1 MEGIEAIKERAAEI
15 DFKCAAKEIYQLTGW
30 FEFAIKF
37 IATGTGILSL
47 AIALIADAT
56 IRLDLFRSAQQFDT
70 PRIIEICLIGVL
82 TIFSVFVLVLRVLGG
97 EMLTIVFYI
106 AVVVGHA
113 FITVTVIVSL
123 DPSQYFFVF
132 VFLNFLS
139 EVIHILWIQIRS
151 DEDVAMTG
159 PFKKKTMRFISII
172 LTVLYFLG
180 VVLQAI
186 QWIFFYDN
194 YSSI

>member
-1 MEGIEAIKERAAEI
+1 M
-15 DFKCAAKEIYQLTGW
+15 
-30 FEFAIKF
+30 
-37 IATGTGILSL
+37 
-47 AIALIADAT
+47 
-56 IRLDLFRSAQQFDT
+56 
-70 PRIIEICLIGVL
+70 GVL
-82 TIFSVFVLVLRVLGG
+82 TIFSVFVLVLRTLGG

-113 FITVTVIVSL
+113 FLTVTVIVSL

-151 DEDVAMTG
+151 DEDVALTG
-159 PFKKKTMRFISII
+159 PFKRKTMRFISIL